1 MARYL
6 RLTYVSRA
14 TFPPVREGA
23 GFHPEVGRILLQSR
37 RNNGRSRLVGGLYF
51 SDGCFFQVL
60 EGSQDAVEALY
71 ARLQHDPRHQD
82 LKVLDRRD
90 IPEPAFREWAMK
102 HVPDAPE
109 VRALMARHGRTG
121 FEPYSFEPHLVE
133 AMVGLLLGHPDSGQP
148 MEPVAAETTLAST
161 PRQLATAWAL
171 VASGL
176 LVSAAIAGWVL
187 LR

>member
-1 MARYL
+1 MSRYV

-37 RNNGRSRLVGGLYF
+37 RNNARSRLVGGLYF
-51 SDGCFFQVL
+51 ADGCFFQVL
-60 EGSQDAVEALY
+60 EGAQDAVESLY
-71 ARLQHDPRHQD
+71 ARLQHDPRHGD
-82 LKVLDRRD
+82 LKVLDRRG

-121 FEPYSFEPHLVE
+121 FEPYTFDPALVE
-133 AMVGLLLGHPDSGQP
+133 AMVGLLLGQADSGQP
-148 MEPVAAETTLAST
+148 MEPVPAGQDRAATPQQST
-161 PRQLATAWAL
+161 ARW
-171 VASGL
+171 VFGASGL
-176 LVSAAIAGWVL
+176 LMSAAILGWVL
-187 LR
+187 MR